1 MSKFENELTDLE
13 AQLSEMSQLAISMV
27 DLAVSAVHDRTRDVH
42 DDVAG
47 SEAMLDQMQSRIDN
61 EAIRLLTVYGPV
73 ASSLRQILVVTHMT
87 AQLERIGDQV
97 MNVDESLKLIA
108 SDRDQPTL
116 SRIHEMAD
124 TVRLM
129 VDNAVKSYFDRDIE
143 LAEATRAED
152 DLVDAS
158 NLQVMQLLL
167 SDDVVHSVLTGEKDI
182 RDSLAQMLIARHL
195 ERIADQAVNI
205 CKEVAF
211 MVQGEDVRHRTST
224 PDIDER

>member
-1 MSKFENELTDLE
+1 
-13 AQLSEMSQLAISMV
+13 
-27 DLAVSAVHDRTRDVH
+27 
-42 DDVAG
+42 
-47 SEAMLDQMQSRIDN
+47 
-61 EAIRLLTVYGPV
+61 
-73 ASSLRQILVVTHMT
+73 MT